1 MGGTNVNSDIRKMA
15 SKMPALLVAT
25 PGRLIDLMNQD
36 KAAGISG
43 AFANVKILVL
53 DEADRL
59 LDMGFRWGG
68 SSWVRVQVWGVKLG
82 QGSGGGGQVG
92 SGFKVPVIFSVQGEG
107 GLQGEGRAQRGSASG
122 QLLTAGGVVVLCVL
136 AGLS

>member
-1 MGGTNVNSDIRKMA
+1 MVGGTNVNSDIRKMA

-68 SSWVRVQVWGVKLG
+68 SSWVRVQGSCDL
-82 QGSGGGGQVG
+82 QCSGGGG
-92 SGFKVPVIFSVQGEG
+92 
-107 GLQGEGRAQRGSASG
+107 ASG
-122 QLLTAGGVVVLCVL
+122 
-136 AGLS
+136 